1 MVHPGRERGCP
12 SRKDSG
18 GMKEDITNRFLN
30 KKDVLGVV
38 EKDALNKCLNIIH
51 MYYCHSEAF
60 RGVWG

>member
-1 MVHPGRERGCP
+1 
-12 SRKDSG
+12 
-18 GMKEDITNRFLN
+18 MKEDITNRFLN